1 MINSVVES
9 MNNIVIDTNPLIY
22 IYHDVPDAGK
32 DYAVLLGELA
42 KKNVLLI
49 PKIVYGE
56 LALIF
61 EGENELNEFLS
72 DTGIIIGE
80 MTPGS
85 YVIAAKR
92 WETYNKRRE
101 LMCAKCGKKL
111 EQLICTNCNAR
122 ITFRQHILS
131 DFLIG
136 AYAFQMKGHN
146 LITNDRGYFSTYY
159 PELNIITA
167 HQEPPSLA

>member
-1 MINSVVES
+1 LINSVVEP

-32 DYAVLLGELA
+32 KYAVLLGELA
-42 KKNVLLI
+42 KKNALLI

-56 LALIF
+56 LSLIF
-61 EGENELNEFLS
+61 EGESELNEFLS

-80 MTPGS
+80 MTPES

-92 WETYNKRRE
+92 WETYNRRRV

-111 EQLICTNCNAR
+111 EQLICTNCNSR
-122 ITFRQHILS
+122 IKIRQHILS

-136 AYAFQMKGHN
+136 AYALQMKGSN
-146 LITNDRGYFSTYY
+146 LITNDRGYFSTYF

-167 HQEPPSLA
+167 ALEASPLS